1 MSQITRSASMISA
14 NMSFNVAGLHDLA
27 RRASGE
33 ADGPLSPERSK
44 SVYPL
49 ELDLLAGGVLF
60 PAERADDEGA
70 LHRVQAFPAGT
81 QVSFSVAMT
90 RCTRST

>member
-1 MSQITRSASMISA
+1 MSQITRSASMISW
-14 NMSFNVAGLHDLA
+14 NMSSLMLPGSTISPVVPPAGPAAVIAGAIKVLCIC
-27 RRASGE
+27 
-33 ADGPLSPERSK
+33 SK
-44 SVYPL
+44 SISLP
-49 ELDLLAGGVLF
+49 EASF